1 MIMTRTPFRISFAG
15 GGSDLPAFYGEEPGM
30 VISAAISKYMYL
42 VVKEAFA
49 NTFRVSY
56 SQTELC
62 DDVRK
67 IQHPIVRECLLALG
81 ISRGLEIVSVAD
93 MPAQTGMGSSSSFT
107 VGLLAALHAMRGKN
121 ADAGKLARQACD
133 VEINKL
139 GEPIGKQD
147 QYIAAYGGIQFIQFM
162 PDGDVFVDPV
172 ICSTETKRELNRR
185 LLLFYT
191 GQTREARSVL
201 ARQNQRMQ
209 TNRAP
214 LRELCR
220 IAVFMRDVLRAGHEL
235 NEFGELLHQA
245 WQIKKTFET
254 SITTSEIDG
263 LYSKGIRA
271 GARGGKL
278 LGAGGGGFLLFFCEP
293 EKQASLRRAMA
304 GTMEIP
310 FSFEP
315 QGSKVIYVGEDHW
328 SSVEAPFSTVMA

>member
-1 MIMTRTPFRISFAG
+1 MEEAERIE
-15 GGSDLPAFYGEEPGM
+15 D
-30 VISAAISKYMYL
+30 IK
-42 VVKEAFA
+42 
-49 NTFRVSY
+49 
-56 SQTELC
+56 
-62 DDVRK
+62 
-67 IQHPIVRECLLALG
+67 HPLVREALKLVG
-81 ISRGLEIVSVAD
+81 WDDLRLEIASMAD
-93 MPAQTGMGSSSSFT
+93 IPAGTGLGSSGSFT
-107 VGLLAALHAMRGKN
+107 TALLKALHAHRKN
-121 ADAGKLARQACD
+121 LVHPRELAEQACHI
-133 VEINKL
+133 EIDLL

-201 ARQNQRMQ
+201 ARQNQR
-209 TNRAP
+209 TKANRAQ

-220 IAVFMRDVLRAGHEL
+220 IAVFMRDVLRAGHSL

-245 WQIKKTFET
+245 WQIKKTFEEG
-254 SITTSEIDG
+254 ITTSAIDE

-271 GARGGKL
+271 GALGGKL
-278 LGAGGGGFLLFFCEP
+278 LGAGGGGFLLFFSNP
-293 EKQASLRRAMA
+293 EKQESLRSAMA